1 MRHRMP
7 FANKLQNFINFI
19 KQNANSRHARLG
31 LYFFSVL
38 ESVVIPVPTDP
49 LLAAR
54 VYATPKKWWQ
64 IAMITAIYS
73 VIGGVIGWI
82 IGWFFGDFVSFLLK
96 NDMLP
101 FLPSEKFNNVTEQFS
116 THGLLIVLLGAFTP
130 LPFKLVTITAG
141 LFKFNLI
148 LFVISALF
156 GRSIRFLLVAGLVKY
171 HRNPKI
177 LVILSCLIGIII
189 TMSYIILKY

>member
-49 LLAAR
+49 LLAAC

-82 IGWFFGDFVSFLLK
+82 IGWFFGDFVNFLLK

-101 FLPSEKFNNVTEQFS
+101 FLP
-116 THGLLIVLLGAFTP
+116 
-130 LPFKLVTITAG
+130 
-141 LFKFNLI
+141 
-148 LFVISALF
+148 
-156 GRSIRFLLVAGLVKY
+156 
-171 HRNPKI
+171 
-177 LVILSCLIGIII
+177 
-189 TMSYIILKY
+189 